1 MVRVIDDMAEVHRLQ
16 KEHGGWD
23 DDMALVSLILKC
35 CLCVSFSI
43 EPSCKYSCFIAHGK
57 KSQQFM
63 QFRFVSVTH
72 CYRDAAKIQCSV
84 NVW

>member
-43 EPSCKYSCFIAHGK
+43 EPSSKYSCFITHSK
-57 KSQQFM
+57 K
-63 QFRFVSVTH
+63 T
-72 CYRDAAKIQCSV
+72 QCKPTV
-84 NVW
+84 HAVQICECNTLL